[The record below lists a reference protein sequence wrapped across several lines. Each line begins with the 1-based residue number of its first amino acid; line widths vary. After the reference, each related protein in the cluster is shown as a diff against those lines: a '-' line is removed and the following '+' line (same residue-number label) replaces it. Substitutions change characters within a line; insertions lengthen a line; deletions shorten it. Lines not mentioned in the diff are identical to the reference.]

1 MLRLTKVIPALFFV
15 FIFCLSACS
24 KSTLNRQT
32 KDSKEVLCT
41 IGMIS
46 DLVRAIAQDKIE
58 VSTLIKEDLDP
69 HSYELVKGDDEKLA
83 RADLIFYN
91 GLGLEHCPNIYLHLS
106 EHRNSYSIGDYIRT
120 ENPDLILYIDSEVD
134 PHIWM
139 DVSIWEKG
147 VELILKELINLMPE
161 HEDAFRK
168 NAASLR
174 IQMMDVHNQIKSML
188 QKIPDHQRYLITCHD
203 AFYYFAR
210 GYLSSDQER
219 NSELWKRRFIAPE
232 GLAPDSQLSTKDLE
246 KVIQYLE
253 TYQVTT
259 LFPEYNVNLDSLNKI
274 KEISNKAGYPVQI
287 ASSPLYGD
295 TMSKS
300 KKSNQTYLDLIL
312 YNATVIQ
319 KHLMTGAQTRE

>member
-1 MLRLTKVIPALFFV
+1 MQP
-15 FIFCLSACS
+15 
-24 KSTLNRQT
+24 QT
-32 KDSKEVLCT
+32 KKTKEVLCT

-46 DLVRAIAQDKIE
+46 DLVRAIAKDKLT

-83 RADLIFYN
+83 RSDLIFYN
-91 GLGLEHCPNIYLHLS
+91 GLGLEHQPNIFLHLK
-106 EHRNSYSIGDYIRT
+106 EHPNSYSVGEYIQK
-120 ENPDLILYIDSEVD
+120 ESPDLILHIDSEVD

-147 VELILKELINLMPE
+147 VSLILKELIHLMPE
-161 HEDAFRK
+161 HADEFRE
-168 NAASLR
+168 NASLLQT
-174 IQMMDVHNQIKSML
+174 QMSNVHHQIKEML
-188 QKIPDHQRYLITCHD
+188 QKIPDKQRYLITCHD

-210 GYLSSDQER
+210 GYLSNDQEK
-219 NSELWKRRFIAPE
+219 SSDLWKERFIAPE
-232 GLAPDSQLSTKDLE
+232 GLAPDSQLSTRDLE

-253 TYQVTT
+253 TYEVTT

-319 KHLMTGAQTRE
+319 KHLMPGEQRSE